1 MGVDFENDFEPK
13 YITIRGKGELLAS
26 LRKEVKKADKIYL
39 ATDPDR
45 EGEAISWHLCHAL
58 KLDPKKTSRITFNE
72 ITKNAVRQSL
82 KQSREID
89 MDLVDAQ
96 QARRVLDRLV
106 GYSISPLL
114 WQKVK
119 RGLRPCRHVPSVTL
133 RLIADRES
141 EINAFI
147 PKEYWSM
154 EAKLSVPGV
163 KKPLVAKYYGN
174 PGKCEIAS
182 VKRQEN
188 PQRN

>member
-1 MGVDFENDFEPK
+1 MLF
-13 YITIRGKGELLAS
+13 R
-26 LRKEVKKADKIYL
+26 
-39 ATDPDR
+39 
-45 EGEAISWHLCHAL
+45 SWHLCHAL

-119 RGLRPCRHVPSVTL
+119 RGLSAGRVQSVTL

-141 EINAFI
+141 EIDAFI

-182 VKRQEN
+182 GEEAEKIRKEIEKEDFKVSRIKKGEQIGRAHV
-188 PQRN
+188 